1 MCFYKQVQFLFMLTF
16 LFNFINGQRRQP
28 NIVFVFADDLGY
40 HDVGYHGS
48 EIKTPNIDRLSSGG
62 VRLENYYV
70 QPVCTPTRS
79 QFMTGRYQIH
89 TGLQHGVIRPSQA
102 NALPRNS
109 PTIAEKFQEVG
120 YSTHAIGKW
129 HLGFYKEKFLPT
141 NRGFDSFYGY
151 LTGAED
157 YFDHYRC
164 FDYCGY
170 DLHDNDKN
178 IFNGTGQYSTHLFT
192 EKAIDVIR
200 NHDQRKPLFLYL
212 SYQAVHS
219 PLQVPRSYIRQY
231 DHFTDKNRR
240 IYAGMV
246 SCLDGNIQLEGE
258 THPYVQAVN
267 ELSEL
272 WFNRGRNPFLYPD
285 FIYYNTKNGK
295 RFAEQCDYVHSVSED
310 IIEKRRQTLERE
322 GPTKKRYLDFL
333 DILLTARD
341 ETGVGLSQLEIRN
354 EVDTFLF
361 EGHDTTASAISWIL
375 YSLAQHPQYQQNV
388 RDEVDDILNSKQGDN
403 LEWGDLNKL
412 DYLSRVIKEGMRLH
426 CPVPFAQRQLT
437 QDTELDGHV
446 IPEGTACS
454 IHLINLH
461 HNPLIWSDPW
471 EFQPDRFLPQ
481 NTTGRDSYAFVPFSA
496 GPRNCIGQHFALN
509 EEKILISRIV
519 QRYELKVD
527 PNHVVRR
534 KTAAVMRSETGIK
547 LTATRR
553 H

>member
-1 MCFYKQVQFLFMLTF
+1 MFSGELSIIWKAVFSVIVIYLVFKVVDAVRRFRKYFKF
-16 LFNFINGQRRQP
+16 FN
-28 NIVFVFADDLGY
+28 DLPGETDL
-40 HDVGYHGS
+40 HWIWGNLHKLPS
-48 EIKTPNIDRLSSGG
+48 NTEDRLK
-62 VRLENYYV
+62 YV
-70 QPVCTPTRS
+70 QSLLLKYPKFYRIWASLLKPVIQLNHPDTVKVLLKTSEPKPRGIGGAYEFAIPWLGEGLLLAGGKRWARSRRLLTPAFHFDILKPYVKIYNEAADILISKIDKYAETGESFELFSLISLCT
-79 QFMTGRYQIH
+79 
-89 TGLQHGVIRPSQA
+89 L
-102 NALPRNS
+102 
-109 PTIAEKFQEVG
+109 
-120 YSTHAIGKW
+120 
-129 HLGFYKEKFLPT
+129 
-141 NRGFDSFYGY
+141 
-151 LTGAED
+151 
-157 YFDHYRC
+157 
-164 FDYCGY
+164 
-170 DLHDNDKN
+170 
-178 IFNGTGQYSTHLFT
+178 
-192 EKAIDVIR
+192 DVIL
-200 NHDQRKPLFLYL
+200 KCAM
-212 SYQAVHS
+212 SY
-219 PLQVPRSYIRQY
+219 
-231 DHFTDKNRR
+231 T
-240 IYAGMV
+240 
-246 SCLDGNIQLEGE
+246 GNIQREGE

-333 DILLTARD
+333 DILLTAQD

-375 YSLAQHPQYQQNV
+375 YSLAQHPEYQQNV
-388 RDEVDDILNSKQGDN
+388 RGEVDDILNSKEGGN

-426 CPVPFAQRQLT
+426 CPVPFVQRQLT
-437 QDTELDGHV
+437 QDTELDGHL

-481 NTTGRDSYAFVPFSA
+481 NMTGRDSYAFVPFSA

-509 EEKILISRIV
+509 EEKILISRII

-527 PNHVVRR
+527 PDHVVRR

>member
-1 MCFYKQVQFLFMLTF
+1 MLTF
-16 LFNFINGQRRQP
+16 LFHFINGQRRQP

-48 EIKTPNIDRLSSGG
+48 EIKTPNIDRLSSSG

-70 QPVCTPTRS
+70 QPICTPTRS
-79 QFMTGRYQIH
+79 QFMSGRYQIH

-109 PTIAEKFQEVG
+109 PTIAEKLQEVG

-164 FDYCGY
+164 FGYCGY

-231 DHFTDKNRR
+231 DNFTDKNRR

-246 SCLDGNIQLEGE
+246 SCLDEGIGNVTDALKDYDMWDDTVFIFSTDNGGSIEEGGNNWPLRGWKGSLWDGGMRAVGFVCSSLLQYSGYNDQLI
-258 THPYVQAVN
+258 HV
-267 ELSEL
+267 SD
-272 WFNRGRNPFLYPD
+272 WFLTLIKLAGAR
-285 FIYYNTKNGK
+285 KNGTK
-295 RFAEQCDYVHSVSED
+295 PIDGYDLWTTISENAPSPRKELLHNIDPLAVKTGRRLYRDSFDNRIRAAIRVGDWKLITGDPGNGSWIPPPYIARDLNPGIKYGSNSVWLFSISDGGSGEPGLPRTPRHNYID
-310 IIEKRRQTLERE
+310 VGRRKRRHKDAKNIWLFNLADDPFEE
-322 GPTKKRYLDFL
+322 MDLSPYHL
-333 DILLTARD
+333 DIVRSLLDR
-341 ETGVGLSQLEIRN
+341 
-354 EVDTFLF
+354 
-361 EGHDTTASAISWIL
+361 
-375 YSLAQHPQYQQNV
+375 LAFYEQ
-388 RDEVDDILNSKQGDN
+388 S
-403 LEWGDLNKL
+403 
-412 DYLSRVIKEGMRLH
+412 S
-426 CPVPFAQRQLT
+426 VPCRYPPF
-437 QDTELDGHV
+437 D
-446 IPEGTACS
+446 PM
-454 IHLINLH
+454 
-461 HNPLIWSDPW
+461 SDP
-471 EFQPDRFLPQ
+471 QRH
-481 NTTGRDSYAFVPFSA
+481 G
-496 GPRNCIGQHFALN
+496 GQWN
-509 EEKILISRIV
+509 PW
-519 QRYELKVD
+519 Q
-527 PNHVVRR
+527 
-534 KTAAVMRSETGIK
+534 
-547 LTATRR
+547 
-553 H
+553 